1 MVSSD
6 VYFYVVIFISL
17 FLTATYP
24 RIVSSFR
31 NYEQFCCE
39 HSHPFASCNCA
50 RFLQFMHNSE
60 ITGWWICSSPTFPH
74 VAKVPAQ
81 MVVTIDTPNSNV
93 CFPASSPINTS
104 LIFACLIPVTGHHP
118 FYFSYLLCLG
128 LGTR

>member
-1 MVSSD
+1 MVSCD

-24 RIVSSFR
+24 RIVSNFC
-31 NYEQFCCE
+31 NYEQFCSE
-39 HSHPFASCNCA
+39 HSYPLASRNCA

-60 ITGWWICSSPTFPH
+60 IFGWWICSSPTFQH
-74 VAKVPAQ
+74 VTKVPAQ

-93 CFPASSPINTS
+93 CLPTSSPINTS

-118 FYFSYLLCLG
+118 FYFNHLLCLG